1 MKILFAVSNENVSN
15 RIVESYKKR
24 YDETVSSKNV
34 FYFNA
39 ILRELQRDKTY
50 DSIVI
55 SEDLEPFANS
65 NYDVID
71 KFIVERLQEVSQ
83 EINRIGKDIAVV
95 IICTDRRTKT
105 SYVLNKLYEFGIYNA
120 LVGADR
126 RIDNVCNLINT
137 PRTQL
142 EAKEYYNIQEDELG
156 NNLDDV
162 SEQEVQNIL
171 IHYKK
176 LGKNEDRYTDSFNN
190 IASQY
195 NDKQLRIIIKCLP
208 INVRAVLESECPK
221 YQELVTTQD
230 ETEEERKQKAERLW
244 GRLCCGRAGTFQD
257 P

>member
-105 SYVLNKLYEFGIYNA
+105 RDGRK
-120 LVGADR
+120 
-126 RIDNVCNLINT
+126 NT
-137 PRTQL
+137 IQSGRTGHRPCWQ
-142 EAKEYYNIQEDELG
+142 
-156 NNLDDV
+156 
-162 SEQEVQNIL
+162 
-171 IHYKK
+171 
-176 LGKNEDRYTDSFNN
+176 RY
-190 IASQY
+190 
-195 NDKQLRIIIKCLP
+195 L
-208 INVRAVLESECPK
+208 
-221 YQELVTTQD
+221 
-230 ETEEERKQKAERLW
+230 
-244 GRLCCGRAGTFQD
+244 
-257 P
+257 